1 MPRMRLADGSYVH
14 VAPIIEH
21 PDAYARAT
29 KARILANANKTWRE
43 NTPDW
48 AEIEA
53 FVRMGIEHD
62 DEGNFIGYK
71 DNFIGSMASAFDTYG
86 KLTPKQCDAIRN
98 GIAKRKA
105 RQAEWDDQRAKLNA
119 SREHV
124 GAVGDKLTMALT
136 LKKSI
141 ELDSRFGVTF
151 INILEDDKRNVL
163 IYKGNADAV
172 TRMQEGETLELTFT
186 VKEHGVRDG
195 VKQTVIQRP
204 KLAK

>member
-1 MPRMRLADGSYVH
+1 MTEQKTSRRFHG
-14 VAPIIEH
+14 APIEN
-21 PDAYARAT
+21 PQAYARAV
-29 KARILANANKTWRE
+29 KARIIANANKTWRD

-48 AEIEA
+48 ADIEA
-53 FVRMGIEHD
+53 FVRMGCEHD
-62 DEGNFIGYK
+62 DEGNFTGYA
-71 DNFIGSMASAFDTYG
+71 DNFLGSMASSLDNYG

-141 ELDSRFGVTF
+141 ELDSHFGVTF
-151 INILEDDKRNVL
+151 INILEDANRNVI

-172 TRMQEGETLELTFT
+172 MRMDEGDTLELTFT

-204 KLAK
+204 KLTK